1 MISFNFNIE
10 KIKIFFLMRKI
21 FLKFHRYKELFYEC
35 LILIVKRLEL
45 TLNYIGFDEKK
56 YEHFLGIAINT

>member
-1 MISFNFNIE
+1 
-10 KIKIFFLMRKI
+10 MRKI
-21 FLKFHRYKELFYEC
+21 FIQLHRYKELFYEC